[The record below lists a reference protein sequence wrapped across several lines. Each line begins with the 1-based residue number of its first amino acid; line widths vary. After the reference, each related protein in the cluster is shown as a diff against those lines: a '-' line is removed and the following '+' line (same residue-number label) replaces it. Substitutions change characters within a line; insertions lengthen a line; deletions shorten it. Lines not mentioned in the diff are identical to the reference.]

1 MTRAVT
7 WLDNWVNRTL
17 ALARGDPG
25 AKGRSPRRLAP
36 TFLAIS
42 IALTGCGLRELA
54 PPIEAG
60 PATTAPS
67 PHPTATRTSSPT
79 VLPSATS
86 TPAATPSS
94 SPIPILFAGTET
106 VPLDSLSTGEPFV
119 GELSLLTEIVLPPS
133 GFHDP
138 AFIPGTSELIY
149 KYGLSLR
156 RFDLTSN
163 QLVAEVSPP
172 LESDLGTFVLAPTGD
187 FAVIADGGDLVV
199 VDLSTGKAIRRVKVS
214 NSFIFGMAFV
224 PSGKLLVT
232 LDYSG
237 ELVVWNAAT
246 WEVRSRFQHPAT
258 STNLQLES
266 NPRLL
271 PNESQIALEGE
282 PGHVYVLD
290 LDGNKVGDVYIGSR
304 GELPLVGEPGGQMV
318 LGQDRGFTVLDA
330 DGSPVGGIQLIFFDC
345 KDHETPAIQ
354 LLVLDSEGEQIGCQ
368 YLLDNGRYQ
377 LPDEQGATLA
387 TAVIRARTVTF
398 QRAPGGLLGKVRLGF
413 PEYGGTL
420 VEVLGRYDE
429 TVGRAYLDDGRY
441 LSLLPG
447 GGALGT
453 FTGREFLCVD
463 LDTSDASCS
472 MPFDDLGWVF
482 PVRSAT
488 IPDGYWLALDR
499 DLRLRLFDF
508 VRGREAF
515 VSQALPDLEVKS
527 LALSDDRAFI
537 AMIVEKTD
545 TANAFLQIWGYPKR

>member
-1 MTRAVT
+1 MRA
-7 WLDNWVNRTL
+7 RL
-17 ALARGDPG
+17 ALGI
-25 AKGRSPRRLAP
+25 
-36 TFLAIS
+36 FVVS
-42 IALTGCGLRELA
+42 IALAGCGPRELA
-54 PPIEAG
+54 TPTEPG

-67 PHPTATRTSSPT
+67 PHPTAIRTSSPT

-86 TPAATPSS
+86 TRAATPTST
-94 SPIPILFAGTET
+94 PIPILFAGTEL

-133 GFHDP
+133 GFHEP

-149 KYGLSLR
+149 KYGLGLR

-163 QLVAEVSPP
+163 QLVGEVSPP
-172 LESDLGTFVLAPTGD
+172 LESDLGTFVIAPTGD
-187 FAVIADGGDLVV
+187 FAVIADGGELVV
-199 VDLSTGKAIRRVKVS
+199 VDLSTGKAIRRVTVS
-214 NSFIFGMAFV
+214 NSFIFGMAFA
-224 PSGKLLVT
+224 PSGTLLVT

-318 LGQDRGFTVLDA
+318 LGQDRGFTVLDS

-345 KDHETPAIQ
+345 KDHETPVIQ
-354 LLVLDSEGEQIGCQ
+354 LLVLDSRGEQIGCQ

-387 TAVIRARTVTF
+387 TVVIRARTITF

-420 VEVLGRYDE
+420 VEILGRYDE
-429 TVGRAYLDDGRY
+429 TVGRTYLDDGRY
-441 LSLLPG
+441 LSLLPMG
-447 GGALGT
+447 SALGT

-463 LDTSDASCS
+463 LDTSDSTCS
-472 MPFDDLGWVF
+472 MPLDDLGWVF

-488 IPDGYWLALDR
+488 IPDSYWLALDE

-508 VRGREAF
+508 VWGREVF
-515 VSQALPDLEVKS
+515 VSQPLESIEIKS

-545 TANAFLQIWGYPKR
+545 TANAFLQIWGYPRH